1 MNFEND
7 IKSCISRLKSGGIIL
22 YPTDTVWG
30 LGCDATNEEAVAKIF
45 SIKKRIESKS
55 MIMLVSSINEI
66 QQYCNSTIQET
77 ESIIKDNTKP
87 TTIIYQGA
95 KKIARNLINQ
105 DGTIAIRIVK
115 DEFCRQLI
123 VEYGK
128 PIVSTS
134 SNISGR
140 ATPLNFKE
148 IEEEIKKSV
157 DYIVEYRQT
166 DTKKNIPSAIIKI
179 NKDGTKEIIRV

>member
-7 IKSCISRLKSGGIIL
+7 IKSCISILKSGGIIL

-55 MIMLVSSINEI
+55 MIILVSSINEI
-66 QQYCNSTIQET
+66 PQYCNNTIAES
-77 ESIIKDNTKP
+77 ESIIKDYTKP
-87 TTIIYQGA
+87 TTIIYQDA
-95 KKIARNLINQ
+95 KNIASNLINQ

-115 DEFCRQLI
+115 DEFCRRLI

-134 SNISGR
+134 SNISE
-140 ATPLNFKE
+140 APTPSNFIE
-148 IEEEIKKSV
+148 IEEEIKNSV
-157 DYIVEYRQT
+157 DYIVEYRQF
-166 DTKKNIPSAIIKI
+166 DTKKNAPSSIIKI
-179 NKDGTKEIIRV
+179 NKDGTKDIIRE

>member
-7 IKSCISRLKSGGIIL
+7 IKSCISILKSGGIIL

-30 LGCDATNEEAVAKIF
+30 LGCDATNKEAVAKIF
-45 SIKKRIESKS
+45 SVKERIESKS

-66 QQYCNSTIQET
+66 PKYCNSSIEET
-77 ESIIKDNTKP
+77 ESITKDYTKP
-87 TTIIYQGA
+87 TTIIYQNA
-95 KKIARNLINQ
+95 KNIASNLINQ

-134 SNISGR
+134 SNISGQP
-140 ATPLNFKE
+140 TPSNFME
-148 IEEEIKKSV
+148 IEEEIKQRV
-157 DYIVEYRQT
+157 DYIVEYRQS
-166 DTKKNIPSAIIKI
+166 DIKKNNPSSIIKI
-179 NKDGTKEIIRV
+179 NKDGTKDIIRE

>member
-7 IKSCISRLKSGGIIL
+7 IKSCISILKSGGIIL

-55 MIMLVSSINEI
+55 MIILVSSINEI
-66 QQYCNSTIQET
+66 PQYCNNTIAET
-77 ESIIKDNTKP
+77 ESIIKDYTKP
-87 TTIIYQGA
+87 TTIIYQDA
-95 KKIARNLINQ
+95 KNIASNLINQ

-115 DEFCRQLI
+115 DEFCRRLI

-134 SNISGR
+134 SNISE
-140 ATPLNFKE
+140 APTPSNFIE
-148 IEEEIKKSV
+148 IEEEIKNSV
-157 DYIVEYRQT
+157 DYIVEYRQF
-166 DTKKNIPSAIIKI
+166 DTKKNAPSSIIKI
-179 NKDGTKEIIRV
+179 NKDGTKDIIRE